1 MHTETEVCAPCHARR
16 APLGDAHTIGQPLL
30 LFPTAGGDCEEVE
43 RWHMIDVL
51 RPLIDAGAIKVYSCD
66 SVAGQALL
74 TMYVDITARKSAEAA
89 LRRSEALLSH
99 LFATSPDC
107 LTLTDLETGRY
118 ALVNDCFLQV
128 TGWRREEVI
137 GRTSTELGIWQR
149 PEDRDVFVAAIRRQ
163 GGVQAMPVNFRHRE
177 GRRIPLLASGA
188 RFDFDGQRFL
198 VLAARDVSASEQT
211 RLEVE
216 AILNTVSLA
225 IAFVREQRIVRVNAR
240 HREMFGYSEEE
251 LRQST
256 LSALWPDPAGF
267 QRLRREA
274 FAADGVDTLSF
285 DLKGHGDP
293 FSISDNLPTL
303 PSLVFTTGQ
312 TDIDV
317 AVNGV
322 PIYDYS
328 SQGALDPSVYDPK
341 FDTKATGELDV
352 CNGHSGRGDD
362 YHYHAAPTCMMAAMK
377 NAGPRAILGWGFDG
391 YPIYGNTNPDGT
403 PRPAY
408 VALAAARTPRARSAR
423 STRRRSRR

>member
-1 MHTETEVCAPCHARR
+1 
-16 APLGDAHTIGQPLL
+16 
-30 LFPTAGGDCEEVE
+30 
-43 RWHMIDVL
+43 
-51 RPLIDAGAIKVYSCD
+51 
-66 SVAGQALL
+66 
-74 TMYVDITARKSAEAA
+74 MYVDITARKSAEAA

-137 GRTSTELGIWQR
+137 GRSSTELGIWQR
-149 PEDRDVFVAAIRRQ
+149 PEDRDVFVVAIRRQ

-274 FAADGVDTLSF
+274 IGKLRQKHGYECEAQLQPARRHAVLGAPAGAVGRPEQPDRRRHHLDRRGHHRAPPDAACAGRCARRRRGGQPRQERLPRQ
-285 DLKGHGDP
+285 HQPRDP
-293 FSISDNLPTL
+293 
-303 PSLVFTTGQ
+303 
-312 TDIDV
+312 
-317 AVNGV
+317 
-322 PIYDYS
+322 
-328 SQGALDPSVYDPK
+328 
-341 FDTKATGELDV
+341 
-352 CNGHSGRGDD
+352 
-362 YHYHAAPTCMMAAMK
+362 HAAQ
-377 NAGPRAILGWGFDG
+377 
-391 YPIYGNTNPDGT
+391 
-403 PRPAY
+403 RPARP
-408 VALAAARTPRARSAR
+408 ARLAMQPGWPRRAAS
-423 STRRRSRR
+423 STWRR